1 MSSAAEGRPPRER
14 PRPRGF
20 DSPAQVAAQ
29 IAERASWSYSRS
41 SGPGGQRRDHAETR
55 AVLTVRRDDV
65 ADLPEGLAARLAE
78 GLGLDRRPLRL
89 SSQAERSRERNREIV
104 LERLERRIA
113 DALAPAAPPRRRTR
127 PTRAARERRL
137 ADKTRR
143 SQVKAGRRPPEAEA

>member
-1 MSSAAEGRPPRER
+1 MT
-14 PRPRGF
+14 
-20 DSPAQVAAQ
+20 SPAQVAAQ

-55 AVLTVRRDDV
+55 AVLTVTRDDV

-113 DALAPAAPPRRRTR
+113 AALAPPPPPRRRTR

-143 SQVKAGRRPPEAEA
+143 AALKSARRPPDPEA